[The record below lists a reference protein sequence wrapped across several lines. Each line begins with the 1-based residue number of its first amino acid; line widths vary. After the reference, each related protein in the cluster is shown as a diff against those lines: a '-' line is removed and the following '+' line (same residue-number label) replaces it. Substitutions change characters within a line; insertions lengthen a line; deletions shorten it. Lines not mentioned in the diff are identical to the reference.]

1 MIYANAYARSCI
13 RCSGSGLIIGFSGD
27 PQDCYDCLG
36 EGFTL
41 NSFPNLVEDLDAVL
55 HDMNLPYPPLSK
67 QRIREIYIRLRQKHD
82 S

>member
-1 MIYANAYARSCI
+1 MIYSNAYARSCA
-13 RCSGSGLIIGFSGD
+13 RCSGSGMIIGFSGD

-41 NSFPNLVEDLDAVL
+41 NSFPSLVEDLDAVL

-67 QRIREIYIRLRQKHD
+67 QAIREIYLRLRAMHD
-82 S
+82 